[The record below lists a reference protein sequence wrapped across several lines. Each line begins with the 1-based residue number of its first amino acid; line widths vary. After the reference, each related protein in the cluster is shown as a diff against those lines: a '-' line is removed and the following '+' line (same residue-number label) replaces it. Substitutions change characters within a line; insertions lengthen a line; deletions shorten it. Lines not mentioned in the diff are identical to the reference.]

1 MRSIIRIFVLAAA
14 LVSTAAAFA
23 RDRVGV
29 NVPFSFE
36 TRGKIC
42 PAGSYEVE
50 YDPDFYALKLS
61 SKTDRKIINIWIA
74 FPADFGPNASE
85 LSLRFDH
92 GADGTRVLRSIRF
105 EKWATPLLD
114 IRDKYVAQYEVSS
127 TGSR

>member
-42 PAGSYEVE
+42 PPGSYEVE
-50 YDPDFYALKLS
+50 FDPNFYALNLS
-61 SKTDRKIINIWIA
+61 SKTDRKIIYIWIA
-74 FPADFGPNASE
+74 SPADFGPNASE
-85 LSLRFDH
+85 VSSRFDH
-92 GADGTRVLRSIRF
+92 AADRTRVLRSLRF
-105 EKWATPLLD
+105 EKWATPLLEK
-114 IRDKYVAQYEVSS
+114 RDKYVAQYEVSS
-127 TGSR
+127 RGGR